1 MRTHKPA
8 RMARWRRSR
17 RPRVNRGFTTLT
29 LGLFVVAAG
38 IGAYAL
44 RNVPRGAVISGHAR
58 VIDGDSLRIGI
69 TDIRIQGIDAPELF
83 QRCTREGQDVA
94 CGREA
99 ARQLTQLIAGR
110 PVTCERRD
118 IDRFGRTVA
127 QCHADDID
135 LGRAMVASGHALS
148 YGGYLQ
154 EEARARSER
163 KGVWAGEF
171 IRPREWR
178 DRARAAPGS

>member
-1 MRTHKPA
+1 
-8 RMARWRRSR
+8 MARWTRSR
-17 RPRVNRGFTTLT
+17 RPRVNRGFTTLA
-29 LGLFVVAAG
+29 LGLFVAVAA
-38 IGAYAL
+38 IAAYAL
-44 RNVPRGAVISGHAR
+44 RNLPPQSVISGQAR
-58 VIDGDSLRIGI
+58 VVDGDSLRIGI

-83 QRCTREGQDVA
+83 QRCTRDGREVL

-99 ARQLTQLIAGR
+99 ARQLTELIAGR

-127 QCHADDID
+127 QCHAGDVD

-154 EEARARSER
+154 EEARARSKR